1 MDEKRSY
8 GRYSLWFPVTIDLA
22 SRRVWAVCKDVSA
35 SGILISSSGE
45 LEVGDVVTVS
55 FRVAP
60 DAPDKRL
67 SGRIVRVEPPDDNPR
82 AVWTHRM
89 AIEFLEPDA
98 SLQSLFADTS
108 SRPPPPL

>member
-8 GRYSLWFPVTIDLA
+8 GRFALWFPVTIDLD

-35 SGILISSSGE
+35 SGILVSSSGA
-45 LEVGDVVTVS
+45 LQVGEVVAVT
-55 FRVAP
+55 FRVSAEG
-60 DAPDKRL
+60 PDKQL
-67 SGRIVRVEPPDDNPR
+67 AGRIVRVEPPDDNPR
-82 AVWTHRM
+82 AVWVHRA

-98 SLQSLFADTS
+98 SLQTVFADTS

>member
-45 LEVGDVVTVS
+45 LKVGDVVTVS
-55 FRVAP
+55 FRVSP
-60 DAPDKRL
+60 EGPEKQL

-82 AVWTHRM
+82 AVWIHRM

-98 SLQSLFADTS
+98 SLQTLFADTS